1 MRSLVTLI
9 VIALVALVGCAHH
22 PLASPAMPTL
32 FLVGDSTMANQPES
46 KYPEQGWG
54 QALPAFLREG
64 IELQNHATNGRST
77 KSFRDEGRWQVVLDQ
92 LNAGDFVIIG
102 FGHNDQKI
110 EDPARYAEAATD
122 YRRNLARYIDEA
134 QAKGA
139 QVVLLTSIPR
149 RSFDAQGQL
158 QETLGDY
165 PAVARQVAADKHI
178 PLVDLNH
185 LLAEVVQSI
194 GEEASKHLY
203 MHATHQQYPNL
214 PPEGKQDNTHT
225 QVAGAERVA
234 RLFVGE
240 VKRQDLPLARWLR

>member
-1 MRSLVTLI
+1 MRYLATFIACILISLTACV
-9 VIALVALVGCAHH
+9 HH
-22 PLASPAMPTL
+22 SSLSSAPTL
-32 FLVGDSTMANQPES
+32 FLVGDSTMANQSPN

-77 KSFRDEGRWQVVLDQ
+77 KNFRDEGRWQVVLDQ
-92 LNAGDFVIIG
+92 LAAGDFVVIG

-110 EDPARYAEAATD
+110 QDPARYAEAATA
-122 YRRNLARYIDEA
+122 YRKNLTRYIDEA

-139 QVVLLTSIPR
+139 QVILLTSIPR
-149 RSFDAQGQL
+149 RSFDDEGRL

-165 PAVARQVAADKHI
+165 PETARQVAADKRI

-185 LLAEVVQSI
+185 LMAEVVQSA

-214 PPEGKQDNTHT
+214 PPEGKQDNTHM

-234 RLFVGE
+234 RLFVAE
-240 VKRQDLPLARWLR
+240 VKRQRLPLARWLGE